1 MASVAKLVGME
12 IRDWEKDGKKHSFY
26 GLQMEY
32 VPDSVRGIMGSKVEA
47 VSCPQGVDP
56 NKLEIGHLYEL
67 DYRIYEVKGQKYA
80 SLQDL
85 LPVEG

>member
-12 IRDWEKDGKKHSFY
+12 IRDWETDGKKHTYY
-26 GLQMEY
+26 GLQLEY
-32 VPDSVRGIMGSKVEA
+32 VPDSVRGVMGSKVEV
-47 VSCPQGVDP
+47 VSVPRDVDP

-67 DYRIYEVKGQKYA
+67 DYRVYELNGKKYA